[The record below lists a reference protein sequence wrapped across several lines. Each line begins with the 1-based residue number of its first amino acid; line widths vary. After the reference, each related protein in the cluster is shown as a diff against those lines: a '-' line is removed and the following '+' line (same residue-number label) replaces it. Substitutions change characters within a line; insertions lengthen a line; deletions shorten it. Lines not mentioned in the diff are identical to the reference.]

1 MTDSP
6 PLVHPTP
13 RRPLPLPLPRS
24 PASAESSAARIT
36 PTREKSDLL
45 SGQDQEPAEI
55 DPASSTGSFLNL
67 TSSTLLGIYSPSG
80 YDSLRGDPSTP
91 WGTGTH
97 TPLRMAS
104 MEKERP
110 IILPKSDAFSRPRA
124 SGKSFQ
130 PKFWFRNTLL
140 PVLERTILLFLFG
153 VGYGLIITHL
163 HDKQRLAPVPV
174 DRIDR
179 SSWRY
184 LILWGIVGICIGEL
198 LPWVDAFWNET
209 MYKNKDSAPST
220 ASSKNLRPSS
230 STSDEDERLTTNF
243 MNGVVAD
250 WSSVVR
256 GIGAFIGIAFAIVRN
271 LLDL

>member
-6 PLVHPTP
+6 PLVQPTP
-13 RRPLPLPLPRS
+13 RRPLPRPLP
-24 PASAESSAARIT
+24 PA
-36 PTREKSDLL
+36 REKSDL
-45 SGQDQEPAEI
+45 SGQDQEPGET

-67 TSSTLLGIYSPSG
+67 TSSTLLGIYSSSG
-80 YDSLRGDPSTP
+80 YDSIRGDPSTP

-110 IILPKSDAFSRPRA
+110 IILPKSEAFSRPRA
-124 SGKSFQ
+124 SDKSSQ
-130 PKFWFRNTLL
+130 PKFWYRNTFL
-140 PVLERTILLFLFG
+140 PVFERTILLFSFG

-184 LILWGIVGICIGEL
+184 LILWGTVGICLGEL
-198 LPWVDAFWNET
+198 LPWIDAFWNET
-209 MYKNKDSAPST
+209 IYKTKDSPSFT
-220 ASSKNLRPSS
+220 ASPKIPRPSS
-230 STSDEDERLTTNF
+230 GSSDEDERLTTDF
-243 MNGVVAD
+243 VTGVVAD

-271 LLDL
+271 LSELQIFVHG